1 MGGTGGFVARKQGA
15 FTRSADQKN
24 DHKSA
29 EQATVGSAAGAGL
42 AAGDDGSPWVRV
54 CDKFKHEFGQHAY
67 STWLGQLG
75 YDGVD
80 ADTVELTAPTKFV
93 RDWIQRNYAP
103 RIQDFFRADNP
114 RIKNVSIR
122 LSARKEIKRPT
133 TGQLGAV
140 AASGSATAR
149 AALSAPVDE
158 GSALDP
164 KYTFDSFVVGKSNE
178 LAYAAAKRIAETN
191 DVTFNPL
198 FLHGG
203 VGLGKTHLMHAIAW
217 EAKRHNPSKRVAY
230 ISAEKFMFEFIAALR
245 FKDTHAFKQKFRTV
259 DLLMVDDVQ
268 FIANKN
274 STQEEFFHTFNALVD
289 NRCQVV
295 ITADRSPTDLEGI
308 EDRIVSRLGWGL
320 VADIHP
326 TDYELRFGIL
336 QSKAEQ
342 VEGVLV
348 PVEILEF
355 LARRITSNVRELEG
369 ALNRVMAY
377 AMLVGRPITMDMTR
391 EVLQDLIRANDRKL
405 TIDEIQRAVA
415 DYFNL
420 RLAEMLSE
428 RRSRNIARPRQMAM
442 YLAKQLTSRS
452 LPEIG
457 RRFGGRDHTT
467 VMHAVRKIEDL
478 RRDDSQIDDDVTR
491 LLRHLEA

>member
-1 MGGTGGFVARKQGA
+1 MADRELDKMGATGAAMAHRDME
-15 FTRSADQKN
+15 S
-24 DHKSA
+24 
-29 EQATVGSAAGAGL
+29 EQT
-42 AAGDDGSPWVRV
+42 PWARV
-54 CDKFKHEFGQHAY
+54 CDKFKHEFGEQAY
-67 STWLGQLG
+67 KTWMRQLG
-75 YDGVD
+75 YNGVD
-80 ADTVELTAPTKFV
+80 SGTVELSAPTKFV
-93 RDWIQRNYAP
+93 RDWIQRHYAP
-103 RIQDFFRADNP
+103 RIQDFFTAEDP
-114 RIKNVSIR
+114 RIKTLAIR
-122 LSARKEIKRPT
+122 LSARKEIQRPD
-133 TGQLGAV
+133 ANSED
-140 AASGSATAR
+140 APAR
-149 AALSAPVDE
+149 EVVSAPVEE
-158 GSALDP
+158 GGALDP

-178 LAYAAAKRIAETN
+178 LAYAAAKRIAESN
-191 DVTFNPL
+191 EVTFNPL

-217 EAKRHNPSKRVAY
+217 EVKKSQPQKRVAY
-230 ISAEKFMFEFIAALR
+230 VSAEKFMFEFIAALR

-268 FIANKN
+268 FIANKD

-308 EDRIVSRLGWGL
+308 EDRIISRLGWGL

-326 TDYELRFGIL
+326 TDYELRLGIL

-342 VEGVLV
+342 AVGVDV
-348 PVEILEF
+348 PADVLEF

-369 ALNRVMAY
+369 ALNRVVAY
-377 AMLVGRPITMDMTR
+377 ATLVGRPITMDMTR
-391 EVLQDLIRANDRKL
+391 DVLQDLIRANDRKL

-420 RLAEMLSE
+420 RLSEMLSQ
-428 RRSRNIARPRQMAM
+428 RRARNIARPRQVAM
-442 YLAKQLTSRS
+442 YLAKQLTPRS

-478 RRDDSQIDDDVTR
+478 RKDDSQLDEDITRLTR
-491 LLRHLEA
+491 LLEA

>member
-1 MGGTGGFVARKQGA
+1 LGYNGIDGGTA
-15 FTRSADQKN
+15 
-24 DHKSA
+24 
-29 EQATVGSAAGAGL
+29 
-42 AAGDDGSPWVRV
+42 
-54 CDKFKHEFGQHAY
+54 
-67 STWLGQLG
+67 
-75 YDGVD
+75 
-80 ADTVELTAPTKFV
+80 ELTAPTKFV
-93 RDWIQRNYAP
+93 RDWIQRHYAP
-103 RIQDFFRADNP
+103 RLQDFFTSEDARVKALT
-114 RIKNVSIR
+114 IR
-122 LSARKEIKRPT
+122 LAPKSV
-133 TGQLGAV
+133 TGAP
-140 AASGSATAR
+140 GSA
-149 AALSAPVDE
+149 APEAVPAEPAETGITMRTDE

-178 LAYAAAKRIAETN
+178 LAYAAAKRISESD
-191 DVTFNPL
+191 DVAFNPL

-203 VGLGKTHLMHAIAW
+203 VGLGKTHLMHALAW
-217 EAKRHNPSKRVAY
+217 EVKRRDPQKRVVY

-245 FKDTHAFKQKFRTV
+245 FKDTHAFKQKFRAV

-268 FIANKN
+268 FIANKE

-308 EDRIVSRLGWGL
+308 QERIISRLGWGL

-326 TDYELRFGIL
+326 TDYELRLGIL

-342 VEGVLV
+342 TRNV
-348 PVEILEF
+348 PVPAEVLEF

-369 ALNRVMAY
+369 ALNRVLAY
-377 AMLVGRPITMDMTR
+377 GTLVGRPITMEMTR
-391 EVLQDLIRANDRKL
+391 DVLQDLIRANDRKL
-405 TIDEIQRAVA
+405 TIDEIQRTVA

-428 RRSRNIARPRQMAM
+428 RRARNIARPRQIAM
-442 YLAKQLTSRS
+442 YLSKQLTSRS

-478 RRDDSQIDDDVTR
+478 RRDDSQLDDDLARLGR
-491 LLRHLEA
+491 LLEG

>member
-1 MGGTGGFVARKQGA
+1 MADRESDKMGVTGG
-15 FTRSADQKN
+15 
-24 DHKSA
+24 
-29 EQATVGSAAGAGL
+29 AAPQMDAGL
-42 AAGDDGSPWVRV
+42 EQTPWMRV
-54 CDKFKHEFGQHAY
+54 CDKFKHEFGQQAY

-75 YDGVD
+75 YNGVD

-93 RDWIQRNYAP
+93 RDWIQRHYAP
-103 RIQDFFRADNP
+103 RIQDFFKAEDP
-114 RIKNVSIR
+114 RIKNLNIR
-122 LSARKEIKRPT
+122 LSARKEIKRPGTAQSPAQT
-133 TGQLGAV
+133 TADAG
-140 AASGSATAR
+140 AR
-149 AALSAPVDE
+149 AAVSAPVDE

-178 LAYAAAKRIAETN
+178 LAYAAAKRIAESN
-191 DVTFNPL
+191 EVTFNPL

-217 EAKRHNPSKRVAY
+217 ETKRLNPTKRVAY

-268 FIANKN
+268 FIANKE

-326 TDYELRFGIL
+326 TDYELRLGIL

-342 VEGVLV
+342 SEGVVV
-348 PVEILEF
+348 PAEVLEF
-355 LARRITSNVRELEG
+355 LARRISSNVRELEG

-377 AMLVGRPITMDMTR
+377 AMLVGRPITMEMTR

-428 RRSRNIARPRQMAM
+428 RRARNIARPRQIAM
-442 YLAKQLTSRS
+442 YLSKQLTSRS

-467 VMHAVRKIEDL
+467 VMHAVRKVEDL
-478 RRDDSQIDDDVTR
+478 RRDDSQIEDDITR
-491 LLRHLEA
+491 LLRLLEA